1 VELKTLAD
9 YVPVACVAWEAM
21 TLLAS
26 PGLSSANTH
35 RVAGLLADNFDL
47 ERLRS
52 LLVYHR
58 VVPAAAANLSGE
70 LETLVPKA
78 FSSWLQGRRDVLS
91 GQVVRQFQMHS
102 LIRAALGGAG
112 VPHRFFKGL
121 TLSTLLHSE
130 LALRQAKD
138 IDVMIPRSQLPVAD
152 ACLRKLGYSS
162 LLDDDKASLMGNR
175 LAITLGKD
183 VVYRAPG
190 KPEVELHWRVHN
202 ANTRFSAYYSRV
214 LFRLSSKSV
223 TPDEFV
229 YLCWHAGKTLHHRF
243 KWLVDIDCY
252 LRKGEESH
260 SDFLDQVIHIAYEH
274 CVDRYVYLALYLL
287 QRSFPWHAH
296 RGFVQQAPN
305 GVVVVGRRIERRW
318 LSDQEM
324 GAGKLSLM
332 WDRFYLASSW
342 RDRLVMANSLLW
354 LPTDDVREMLNRR
367 SGLSAGL
374 ARALVPLLLV
384 KGYWQ
389 R

>member
-1 VELKTLAD
+1 
-9 YVPVACVAWEAM
+9 M

-26 PGLSSANTH
+26 PVLTYATTH
-35 RVAGLLADNFDL
+35 RVAGLFEGDFDF
-47 ERLRS
+47 ERLRC

-70 LETLVPKA
+70 LKPLVPQEFA
-78 FSSWLQGRRDVLS
+78 SWLQARRDVLR
-91 GQVVRQFQMHS
+91 GQVARQFQVHS
-102 LIRAALGGAG
+102 RIRAALAGAG
-112 VPHRFFKGL
+112 VSHRFFKGL
-121 TLSTLLHSE
+121 TLSTLLHSD

-183 VVYRAPG
+183 VVYQAPG
-190 KPEVELHWRVHN
+190 KPEVELHWRIHN
-202 ANTRFSAYYSRV
+202 ANTRFSVYYSRIMFT
-214 LFRLSSKSV
+214 LPPRNA
-223 TPDEFV
+223 TPEEFV
-229 YLCWHAGKTLHHRF
+229 YLCWHASLTLHHRF

-252 LRKGEESH
+252 LRKGEEADSR
-260 SDFLDQVIHIAYEH
+260 FLDEALKIARKQ
-274 CVDRYVYLALYLL
+274 CVDRYVYLALFLL

-296 RGFVQQAPN
+296 RKFVQQAPN
-305 GVVVVGRRIERRW
+305 GVVAVGQRIERRW
-318 LSDQEM
+318 QSDQEVE
-324 GAGKLSLM
+324 GGKVSMM

-342 RDRLVMANSLLW
+342 RDRFLIANSLLW

-367 SGLSAGL
+367 SGMSAGL